1 MVSIRYYAPVRQR
14 KGRDT
19 GPGKRKR
26 EDEAPILEQ
35 RENRMNP
42 LRCPVKFY
50 EFYLSKCPESLRT
63 RNDVFYLQPERSCI
77 AESPLWYS
85 VIPMDRSML
94 ESMLNRILAVRE
106 IYEELG
112 RSGEED
118 LD

>member
-1 MVSIRYYAPVRQR
+1 MVSWQVCRNGISLGTHRLYFSQLLISVHLR
-14 KGRDT
+14 
-19 GPGKRKR
+19 
-26 EDEAPILEQ
+26 
-35 RENRMNP
+35 P
-42 LRCPVKFY
+42 LPPNHC
-50 EFYLSKCPESLRT
+50 SPESLRT

-112 RSGEED
+112 RPGEED

>member
-1 MVSIRYYAPVRQR
+1 MVSELVCRNGIHV
-14 KGRDT
+14 
-19 GPGKRKR
+19 GPRGTHVV
-26 EDEAPILEQ
+26 
-35 RENRMNP
+35 
-42 LRCPVKFY
+42 LRRGTD
-50 EFYLSKCPESLRT
+50 LSHPHHCSPESLRT

-85 VIPMDRSML
+85 VIPMDRSTL

-112 RSGEED
+112 RPGDED

>member
-1 MVSIRYYAPVRQR
+1 MSLGWGAPGVYLAWVLISAL
-14 KGRDT
+14 
-19 GPGKRKR
+19 P
-26 EDEAPILEQ
+26 
-35 RENRMNP
+35 P
-42 LRCPVKFY
+42 LPPPNHC
-50 EFYLSKCPESLRT
+50 SPESLRT

-112 RSGEED
+112 RPGEED

>member
-1 MVSIRYYAPVRQR
+1 MVSWQVHRNGISLGTHRLYFFQLLISVHLP
-14 KGRDT
+14 
-19 GPGKRKR
+19 PSH
-26 EDEAPILEQ
+26 PHH
-35 RENRMNP
+35 
-42 LRCPVKFY
+42 C
-50 EFYLSKCPESLRT
+50 SPESLRT

-112 RSGEED
+112 RPGEED

>member
-1 MVSIRYYAPVRQR
+1 MVSRVDLR
-14 KGRDT
+14 GLLCL
-19 GPGKRKR
+19 G
-26 EDEAPILEQ
+26 ILL
-35 RENRMNP
+35 MSIFHP
-42 LRCPVKFY
+42 HPHYC
-50 EFYLSKCPESLRT
+50 SPESLRT

-112 RSGEED
+112 RPGEED

>member
-1 MVSIRYYAPVRQR
+1 MNSISQNGELAGWQEWHEPGVGSPPGLPCLGTDLCPPTTAP
-14 KGRDT
+14 
-19 GPGKRKR
+19 P
-26 EDEAPILEQ
+26 
-35 RENRMNP
+35 NH
-42 LRCPVKFY
+42 
-50 EFYLSKCPESLRT
+50 SSPESLRT

-112 RSGEED
+112 RPGEED

>member
-1 MVSIRYYAPVRQR
+1 MRGRPQHWCPRTLPRYSSVPY
-14 KGRDT
+14 
-19 GPGKRKR
+19 
-26 EDEAPILEQ
+26 
-35 RENRMNP
+35 
-42 LRCPVKFY
+42 RC
-50 EFYLSKCPESLRT
+50 SPESLRT

-112 RSGEED
+112 RPGEED

>member
-1 MVSIRYYAPVRQR
+1 MVSWQVRR
-14 KGRDT
+14 NGISLGT
-19 GPGKRKR
+19 HGPYFSQLLTSVHL
-26 EDEAPILEQ
+26 P
-35 RENRMNP
+35 P
-42 LRCPVKFY
+42 SCPHHC
-50 EFYLSKCPESLRT
+50 SPESLRT

-112 RSGEED
+112 RPGEED

>member
-1 MVSIRYYAPVRQR
+1 MGTPGVRLALVLISILP
-14 KGRDT
+14 
-19 GPGKRKR
+19 
-26 EDEAPILEQ
+26 
-35 RENRMNP
+35 P
-42 LRCPVKFY
+42 LPHPHCPY
-50 EFYLSKCPESLRT
+50 HCSPESLRT

-112 RSGEED
+112 RPGEED